1 MNRSLSYLT
10 VMATLLAF
18 AGVVAPA
25 CEGDHEHEH
34 ADEGHSH
41 GEPAHDDHGDDQ
53 GGDHGDDHGHDH
65 GSSRPA
71 EVVTMAGEHSELFV
85 EYPLLVAGQDSE
97 FAAHYT
103 KLDAYK
109 PVEEGELTVVL
120 TSDDK
125 PGERWEASEPSRTGI
140 FTPTVTPK
148 YPGERR
154 LMLILKTDGF
164 TERLDLGTVTV
175 FESEEDANEAAP
187 DEPYGDISF
196 LKEQQWKV
204 DFGVVEAARRSVR
217 PSVPVNATIRAAS
230 DGESMVTSPFDG
242 RISAPSGGLPR
253 IGQRVE
259 AGDVVAYVVPSL
271 SAGEISQLRSEVR
284 KAKAELARAEQ
295 DLERVEGLVESGAL
309 PGKRLND
316 AQTQQELARAD
327 IQQAQRRLRQ
337 YRDLQTRGG
346 AGSARV
352 AIRAPINGSVAQR
365 MVTDGG
371 FVAGGDQLLRIV
383 DRSQLWLEANVPE
396 ADLPRIGQ
404 PTGAWFEPATGD
416 AIEIDVNDSGE
427 LVSFGEVVDP
437 RTRTV
442 PLTFALDPSE
452 PRPDLLLGSFV
463 RAHVYSGEP
472 REVVAIPQSAVL
484 DEKGMDVVF
493 VMTSGESFERRTVQ
507 LGARDRQLVEVL
519 EGIEPGERVVSQ
531 GAYYVKLA
539 GTSTGSVGHGHS
551 H

>member
-1 MNRSLSYLT
+1 MNRSWRYLT
-10 VMATLLAF
+10 VTVAF
-18 AGVVAPA
+18 LGFACVIAPA
-25 CEGDHEHEH
+25 CEGDHGHEH
-34 ADEGHSH
+34 ADEKHSH
-41 GEPAHDDHGDDQ
+41 GESGQEHGEAEHADHG
-53 GGDHGDDHGHDH
+53 GGHGH
-65 GSSRPA
+65 GAGRPA
-71 EVVTMAGEHSELFV
+71 EVVTMTGDHSELFV
-85 EYPLLVAGQDSE
+85 EYPLLVAGHGSD

-103 KLDAYK
+103 KIAGYK
-109 PVEEGELTVVL
+109 PVEVGELTVVL

-125 PGERWEASEPSRTGI
+125 PGERWEVSEPSRTGI

-148 YPGERR
+148 YPGERT
-154 LMLILKTDGF
+154 LMLILETDGF

-175 FESEEDANEAAP
+175 FESEDAANKVVPDAP
-187 DEPYGDISF
+187 AGDISF

-204 DFGVVEAARRSVR
+204 DFNVTEVARRSLR

-253 IGQRVE
+253 IGQKVE

-284 KAKAELARAEQ
+284 KSKAELARAERE
-295 DLERVEGLVESGAL
+295 LERVESLVASGAL
-309 PGKRLND
+309 PGKRLSD
-316 AQTQQELARAD
+316 AQTQQELVRAD
-327 IQQAQRRLRQ
+327 VQQAQRRLRQ

-346 AGSARV
+346 AGSGRV
-352 AIRAPINGSVAQR
+352 AIRAPINGSIAQR
-365 MVTDGG
+365 KVTDGG

-396 ADLPRIGQ
+396 ADLPRIGE

-416 AIEIDVNDSGE
+416 AIAIDVDDGGE

-437 RTRTV
+437 KTRTV
-442 PLTFALDPSE
+442 PLIFALDPAE
-452 PRPDLLLGSFV
+452 PRPDLLIGSFK
-463 RAHVYSGEP
+463 RAHIYSGES

-484 DEKGMDVVF
+484 DEKGFDVVF
-493 VMTSGESFERRTVQ
+493 VMMSGESFERRTVR
-507 LGARDRQLVEVL
+507 LGARDRQMVEVL
-519 EGIEPGERVVSQ
+519 EGVEPGERVVSQ